1 MPYTIHLK
9 SQFLTIVIYYKF
21 LFFYI
26 HQDTFIQLVN
36 RCKVLPGLFMEPFA
50 HDKAEGAKKVIVASS
65 SSSTPGLRARSSK
78 TLGSPRHG
86 KNRATKSYSAA
97 GNLNG
102 SLISLPWR
110 STSGLGSQLSP
121 GNTSSEKIPLGH
133 YRTGSSIEDSL
144 PGMQLNSNEFLPDS
158 SVAKFNAALFS
169 SVTSHTNQEFDVEE
183 AMDIDHQEVDDDNAA
198 CPEESNS
205 SEPGTSEERSL
216 PGGESN
222 SVSSDVRSKVQQYCI
237 SNSI

>member
-9 SQFLTIVIYYKF
+9 PQFLTIVIYMYYKF
-21 LFFYI
+21 VFFCI

-36 RCKVLPGLFMEPFA
+36 KCKVSPGLFMEPFA

-86 KNRATKSYSAA
+86 KNRATKSYSAT

-102 SLISLPWR
+102 SLISLSW
-110 STSGLGSQLSP
+110 SSASGLGSQLSP
-121 GNTSSEKIPLGH
+121 GNTSSEKIPIGH

-144 PGMQLNSNEFLPDS
+144 PGMQLNSSEFLPDS

-169 SVTSHTNQEFDVEE
+169 SVTSHTNQEFDMEE
-183 AMDIDHQEVDDDNAA
+183 AMDIDHQEVDDDAA

-216 PGGESN
+216 SGGENN
-222 SVSSDVRSKVQQYCI
+222 SVSSDVSSKVKQ
-237 SNSI
+237 